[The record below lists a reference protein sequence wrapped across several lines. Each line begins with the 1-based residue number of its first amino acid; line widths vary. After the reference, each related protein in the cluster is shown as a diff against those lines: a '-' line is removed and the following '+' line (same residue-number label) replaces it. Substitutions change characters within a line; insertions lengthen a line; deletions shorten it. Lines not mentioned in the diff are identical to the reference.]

1 MNEFETKKELE
12 KRLKEL
18 EEVAKERYMS
28 KIDSWA
34 EFMLNYLT
42 SEEYEEWI
50 DIIDKLDENF

>member
-34 EFMLNYLT
+34 EFMSNYLN
-42 SEEYEEWI
+42 SEEYEEWS
-50 DIIDKLDENF
+50 DIIDKLD